1 MPIRHLTPGLLPYL
15 GVLSLFLF
23 LTVFSDVYTLDDRLG
38 VYPQADGLCV
48 QGLCPDA
55 AETRSGEGTPPGPP
69 GAAMDGP
76 AFFTD
81 VTDSAGIDFL
91 HHPNK
96 SDLLQIAAGVVVSDF
111 DGDGFQD
118 IYLVDSVGPNALYRN
133 NGDETFTDVAMAAG
147 VDEPDARGNGACAAD
162 YNGDGHRDL
171 LVTNYGPNRLFRN
184 WGDGTFVDV
193 SAMSGIHDP
202 DASLRSTGC
211 AWGDYDADGFLDLI
225 VVRHLDE
232 SDPNLLDTREFTK
245 AVRGLVLY
253 RNVGDGTLADVTSL
267 LGDTSV
273 PAVTGQRGGAGVLWG
288 AGFQPGWTDYDN
300 DGDLDLYVVNDFGAW
315 VQRNV
320 LWRND
325 GPGGNG
331 SWTFS
336 DVSER
341 SDADVRMFGMGL
353 ARGDYDLD
361 GDLDYFMTNIGNN
374 VLLRNDGP
382 GVTFT
387 DVKYEAR
394 VGKALVDGKIR
405 VTWGAGFLDYDN
417 DGDEDLYVVSGY
429 LKDALPLTGDEDDRA
444 NQPLEQPNILL
455 QNRGDGS
462 FADAS
467 LGSGADD
474 PGIGRGSAYLD
485 FNNDGCLDL
494 FVSNYGQRARLLR
507 NRCESRNNWLVVTTV
522 GKSANRDG
530 IGARITVSAGGR
542 KQIREVSSGSSHMS
556 QDMVESHF
564 GMGSASI
571 ADTVTVVWPGGEVQ
585 TLTEVSANQR
595 LTVVEPR

>member
-1 MPIRHLTPGLLPYL
+1 MPIRQLTPGLLPYI
-15 GVLSLFLF
+15 GVLGLFLF
-23 LTVFSDVYTLDDRLG
+23 LTVFSDLYTIDDRLG
-38 VYPQADGLCV
+38 VDPEGDGLCV
-48 QGLCPDA
+48 QGLCPDNG
-55 AETRSGEGTPPGPP
+55 ESQTDEGRSILPE
-69 GAAMDGP
+69 AVVRGP
-76 AFFTD
+76 ADFMD
-81 VTDSAGIDFL
+81 VTDSAGIEFL
-91 HHPNK
+91 HHPNE
-96 SDLLQIAAGVVVSDF
+96 SDLLQIAAGVVVFDF
-111 DGDGFQD
+111 DGFQD

-133 NGDETFTDVAMAAG
+133 NGDETFTDVAVAAG
-147 VDEPDARGNGACAAD
+147 VDEPAAPGNGACAAD
-162 YNGDGHRDL
+162 YDGDGDRDL
-171 LVTNYGPNRLFRN
+171 FITNYGPNRLFRN
-184 WGDGTFVDV
+184 EGDGTFVDV
-193 SAMSGIHDP
+193 SVPAGIHDP
-202 DASLRSTGC
+202 DTSLRSTGC
-211 AWGDYDADGFLDLI
+211 AWGDYNLDGFLDLI

-232 SDPNLLDTREFTK
+232 SDPDLLDTREFTK

-253 RNVGDGTLADVTSL
+253 RNGGDGTLADVTDL
-267 LGDTSV
+267 LGDVSV
-273 PAVTGQRGGAGVLWG
+273 SAVAGQRGAAGALWG
-288 AGFQPGWTDYDN
+288 AGFQPGWTDFDN

-325 GPGGNG
+325 GIGTDGN
-331 SWTFS
+331 WRFL
-336 DVSER
+336 DVSE
-341 SDADVRMFGMGL
+341 SSEADIRMFGMGL
-353 ARGDYDLD
+353 ALGDYDLD
-361 GDLDYFMTNIGNN
+361 GDLDFFMTNIGNN

-382 GVTFT
+382 GATFT

-394 VGKALVDGKIR
+394 VGKALVGGKIR

-429 LKDALPLTGDEDDRA
+429 LKGALPLTGDEDDRA

-507 NRCESRNNWLVVTTV
+507 NRCESGNNWLVVRTV
-522 GKSANRDG
+522 GSSANRDG
-530 IGARITVSAGGR
+530 IGARITVDAGGR

-556 QDMVESHF
+556 QDMAESHF
-564 GMGSASI
+564 GMGSAST
-571 ADTVTVVWPGGEVQ
+571 AETVTVRWPSGEVQ
-585 TLTEVSANQR
+585 TLTKVATNR
-595 LTVVEPR
+595 KLTVVEPR